1 MDASAESIK
10 STLQQWLEDRQK
22 SLQEVLTVTLEEELG
37 RLRPD
42 DALVQRL
49 MEPFA
54 AAQAAAHASANM
66 EEIERNLG
74 AALDHLEKAPTQAEA
89 LKALMDGMSPL
100 AARCALFIVKQGVAN
115 LFTHRGYGPDAPR
128 GGVQV
133 PANPGLEPLLNGSAL
148 RLAGGP
154 GYAALAA
161 PLGGAPTAEGM
172 VFPLRLRRKV
182 VALVLVDGGDRPK
195 LDHPSLL
202 QALVLAAESTLSQ
215 LAAAAQEA
223 GGTPPGSITQAI
235 PVMPGAEPHR
245 ITAPMAPSDA
255 KSSGPMAATD
265 IRSSQPMAPVAPRPT
280 APPMAAPPVAL
291 PPAPAMPVV
300 PPPTPAQ
307 PLSANDLVM
316 PATEAPPQDEL
327 DPKIRATAERLAR
340 VLVGDIELYF
350 PQKVAQGKQNGN
362 LYGLLREELDR
373 SRHTF
378 IERFGP
384 EVEARHRIFV
394 TTVVNLLCD
403 ADPARLGK
411 APWN

>member
-10 STLQQWLEDRQK
+10 STLQQWLEDRQR

-42 DALVQRL
+42 DALVQKL
-49 MEPFA
+49 LEPML
-54 AAQAAAHASANM
+54 AAQSAAGM
-66 EEIERNLG
+66 EEVERNLG
-74 AALDHLEKAPTQAEA
+74 AALDRLEKAPTQAEA

-115 LFTHRGYGPDAPR
+115 LFTHRGFGPDAPR
-128 GGVQV
+128 GGVQI
-133 PANPGLEPLLNGSAL
+133 PSNPDLDPLLNGSAL

-154 GYAALAA
+154 GYGALAT
-161 PLGGAPTAEGM
+161 PLSPQKAAEGM

-215 LAAAAQEA
+215 LAAAVPE
-223 GGTPPGSITQAI
+223 GGTAPGSITQAI
-235 PVMPGAEPHR
+235 PVMGGAPAAEPHR

-265 IRSSQPMAPVAPRPT
+265 VKSSQPMAAVSPQS
-280 APPMAAPPVAL
+280 AAPPPPVMPPIPP
-291 PPAPAMPVV
+291 PPAAQALSASDIAMP
-300 PPPTPAQ
+300 TAEIPA
-307 PLSANDLVM
+307 AD
-316 PATEAPPQDEL
+316 DL

-362 LYGLLREELDR
+362 MYGLLREELDR

-378 IERFGP
+378 LERFGP
-384 EVEARHRIFV
+384 EVETRHRIFV
-394 TTVVNLLCD
+394 NTVVKQLCD
-403 ADPARLGK
+403 GDAGRLGK
-411 APWN
+411 APWV

>member
-54 AAQAAAHASANM
+54 AAMGAAGM
-66 EEIERNLG
+66 EEVERNLG

-115 LFTHRGYGPDAPR
+115 LFTHRGYGPEAPR

-133 PANPGLEPLLNGSAL
+133 PSNPDLEPLLNGSLL

-161 PLGGAPTAEGM
+161 PLSPLKAVEGM

-215 LAAAAQEA
+215 LAAVAQD
-223 GGTPPGSITQAI
+223 GSGTAPGSITQAI

-255 KSSGPMAATD
+255 KSSGPMAAAD
-265 IRSSQPMAPVAPRPT
+265 VRSSQPMAPIAPQPAAPSAAQAPAAPVSLPAPPPAAQALSASDLAMPAAVAP
-280 APPMAAPPVAL
+280 A
-291 PPAPAMPVV
+291 
-300 PPPTPAQ
+300 
-307 PLSANDLVM
+307 
-316 PATEAPPQDEL
+316 QDEL

-362 LYGLLREELDR
+362 MYGLLREELDR